1 MRFIILFFL
10 LVAKMGLS
18 QTYTLEKIRELALS
32 NYPLIHQN
40 NLLKRSE
47 SLNIANIKTSL
58 LPQITINGQATYQ
71 SDVTG
76 LTIPN
81 NLFKIDA
88 LSKDQYKATAEIQQT
103 LYDGGM
109 NKKTRELSQLSLE
122 IDLLK
127 NEVEL
132 YKLKERVTQLYCSVL
147 YTDALLQQVNF
158 ITTDLNNGLQ
168 KVEALYKNGVAFK
181 SNVLQVKAQILK
193 NNQKTEEILAAKKT
207 LYEALE
213 MLSGEKMSDSVVFV
227 LPDQLNLPNEGSQ
240 VMRPEVFLFDAQISS
255 IDRQTGLINART
267 KPRMGTFL
275 QGGYGKPGLNMLKN
289 EFAWFSL
296 AGIRLQWSLGGFYT
310 AKKEQIILQNQT
322 GLIKNQK
329 DTYLLNTNIQLKQQL
344 NEISK
349 LENLIS
355 SDKEIIAIREQIK
368 NTALVQLTNGVISA
382 NDYLKEVN
390 EFDQSGQTLIQ
401 HQIQLVQSK
410 LVYQLLKGKI

>member
-1 MRFIILFFL
+1 M
-10 LVAKMGLS
+10 
-18 QTYTLEKIRELALS
+18 
-32 NYPLIHQN
+32 
-40 NLLKRSE
+40 
-47 SLNIANIKTSL
+47 
-58 LPQITINGQATYQ
+58 
-71 SDVTG
+71 
-76 LTIPN
+76 
-81 NLFKIDA
+81 
-88 LSKDQYKATAEIQQT
+88 
-103 LYDGGM
+103 
-109 NKKTRELSQLSLE
+109 
-122 IDLLK
+122 
-127 NEVEL
+127 EL